1 MLLPIMI
8 KRAFR
13 DFRSNI
19 GIQLGTCF
27 VIALS
32 VLVVGFFAT
41 LYVNFLNITEQLGT
55 RLGIVDYIKSGSE
68 DQVPQI
74 YQKLSKLDGV
84 LSVKYISPKEALE
97 QLKDY
102 FKDEPQILEGIKPSV
117 FPPSFE
123 IKVKQ
128 ALLNPENLAKI
139 AKEISKWPLVE
150 KVQYGR
156 GWVKSFKGISKILQI
171 LAFTSAIIV
180 LLAMAFVVAN
190 TIKLTLYSRRS
201 EIEILRLVGATS
213 SFIQI
218 PFILESLAQA
228 LVGCLIAFVIIY
240 VGSFYFK
247 NLIMHNPILSSI
259 GFIFLPVSYAFII
272 TAITVL
278 VCLITTLFSVNKA
291 LRL

>member
-1 MLLPIMI
+1 MI

-55 RLGIVDYIKSGSE
+55 RLGIVVYMKSVS
-68 DQVPQI
+68 DNQIPQI
-74 YQKLSKLDGV
+74 YQRLSKLDGV
-84 LSVKYISPKEALE
+84 MSVKYIPPKKALE

-102 FKDEPQILEGIKPSV
+102 FKDEPQILDGIKPSV

-139 AKEISKWPLVE
+139 AKKISKWPSVE

-156 GWVKSFKGISKILQI
+156 GWVKSFNGISKILKI
-171 LAFTSAIIV
+171 LAFILAVIV

-228 LVGCLIAFVIIY
+228 LVGSLIAFIIIY
-240 VGSFYFK
+240 AGSLYFR
-247 NLIMHNPILSSI
+247 NLIIHNPILSSI
-259 GFIFLPVSYAFII
+259 GFIFLPMSYALII

-291 LRL
+291 LNL